1 MAGDYTRDDCYAPDP
16 MFNFGPPRS
25 GSGACPSLAD
35 QLEREKLEKMMLKN
49 KILRLKLKKLQN
61 EVSGK
66 AK

>member
-1 MAGDYTRDDCYAPDP
+1 MAGDYTYDESYSTDP
-16 MFNFGPPRS
+16 VFNFGPPRS

-35 QLEREKLEKMMLKN
+35 QLEREKLEKRMLKN